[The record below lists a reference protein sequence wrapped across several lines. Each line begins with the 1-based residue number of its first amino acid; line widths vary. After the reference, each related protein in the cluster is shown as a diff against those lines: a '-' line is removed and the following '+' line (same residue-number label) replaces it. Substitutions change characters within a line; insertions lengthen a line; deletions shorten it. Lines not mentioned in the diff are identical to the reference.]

1 MASNA
6 KYPEPLVFGL
16 DIGTRSIVGTVGY
29 RDTHKFNVCAMA
41 VKFHESRSM
50 VDGQIHDINRV
61 SEDIRCV
68 KEELEAMLGDVKLSE
83 VCIAAAGR
91 VLKTAVGNAEY
102 EFNESTL
109 ITDEYIHSIDLIG
122 VEKAHAIVR
131 EELDD
136 EEEKTKFYCVGY
148 TVIKYYLNDIEI
160 SNLEGHR
167 GTRIAAD
174 VLATFLPEEVVTSL
188 YSAVEKAGLRVSNL
202 TLEPIAA
209 INVAIPERYRMLNIA
224 LIDVGAGTSDIC
236 ITKEGSII
244 GYGMIP
250 AAGDELTEILVK
262 KYLIDFDT
270 AESLKTADMTKKQI
284 PYKDIMGISHKITP
298 EEIMA
303 DLKSVEVEIAG
314 RIADKIIELN
324 GGETVAAAFVVGGG
338 GKLDGFV
345 ELLAEKL
352 ELPKERVALRG
363 KEVMNDINFLTEDVR
378 KDSLYVTPIGIALS
392 SYDAKNNF
400 IFVNVNG
407 ERIKLYNNDKLT
419 MFDAAV
425 QYGLAN
431 EDLFPKRG
439 ADLTFKVNGKTRIA
453 RGMNGEAAVIKKNGE
468 VCGMNSRIEPDDE
481 IDITRS
487 TKGEDAEVILS
498 SLPEAEGTLNFRVN
512 SENMT
517 VPKFALV
524 NGRPETGSYQVKDG
538 DEIEMLTF
546 YTVDQLL
553 TYMDI
558 TTARDIRV
566 NNSPAT
572 GKSMLYDNFS
582 VDWTYSERAD
592 NIGEDGA
599 YSEQYDSFAKLYPEE
614 PEAEEFG
621 SEVKPEAKPASRPQV
636 KPEAKPAPGPV
647 HEPAIGEQIVLT
659 GVDIPETGAEK
670 KLPYVEGPKELNITI
685 NGGAVTM
692 RGKSK
697 YSFVD
702 IFDYFDFDLTTVRGS
717 HLVTNIDGRH
727 ADYTEEL
734 NDGAVIDVYWEK

>member
-1 MASNA
+1 M
-6 KYPEPLVFGL
+6 
-16 DIGTRSIVGTVGY
+16 
-29 RDTHKFNVCAMA
+29 
-41 VKFHESRSM
+41 
-50 VDGQIHDINRV
+50 
-61 SEDIRCV
+61 
-68 KEELEAMLGDVKLSE
+68 
-83 VCIAAAGR
+83 
-91 VLKTAVGNAEY
+91 
-102 EFNESTL
+102 
-109 ITDEYIHSIDLIG
+109 
-122 VEKAHAIVR
+122 EKAHAIVR

-188 YSAVEKAGLRVSNL
+188 YAAVEKAGLRVSNL

-284 PYKDIMGISHKITP
+284 NYKDIMGISHKITP

-303 DLKSVEVEIAG
+303 DLKSVENDIAAK
-314 RIADKIIELN
+314 IADKIIELN

-345 ELLAEKL
+345 EMLAEKL

-363 KEVMNDINFLTEDVR
+363 KEVMNDINFITEDVR

-453 RGMNGEAAVIKKNGE
+453 RGLNGEAAVIKKNGE
-468 VCGMNSRIEPDDE
+468 ACGMNSRIEPDDE

-487 TKGEDAEVILS
+487 TKGEDASVVLS
-498 SLPEAEGTLNFRVN
+498 SLPEAEGSLTFRVN
-512 SENMT
+512 SEYMT
-517 VPKFALV
+517 VPKFAIV
-524 NGRPETGSYQVKDG
+524 NGRPETGSYEIKDG
-538 DEIEMLTF
+538 DDIEMLTF
-546 YTVDQLL
+546 YTVEQLL

-558 TTARDIRV
+558 TTAHDIRV

-572 GKSMLYDNFS
+572 EKSMLYDNFS
-582 VDWTYSERAD
+582 VDWTYSEQQ
-592 NIGEDGA
+592 G
-599 YSEQYDSFAKLYPEE
+599 DSFAQSYDELYPAEEAE
-614 PEAEEFG
+614 PEEADATEASTIEP
-621 SEVKPEAKPASRPQV
+621 SAVKPEAAKPAAARTAAV
-636 KPEAKPAPGPV
+636 KPETVKPAGNPAKEIAKPAV
-647 HEPAIGEQIVLT
+647 NEPAIGEQIMLT
-659 GVDIPETGAEK
+659 GVDIPEK
-670 KLPYVEGPKELNITI
+670 KLPYVEGPKELNISV
-685 NGGAVTM
+685 NGNPITM
-692 RGKSK
+692 RGKSR
-697 YSFVD
+697 YTFVD

-717 HLVTNIDGRH
+717 HLVTDIDGRH

>member
-1 MASNA
+1 MPSAG

-29 RDTHKFNVCAMA
+29 RDAHKFNVCAMA

-61 SEDIRCV
+61 SEDIKCV
-68 KEELEAMLGDVKLSE
+68 KEELESMLGDVRLSE

-91 VLKTAVGNAEY
+91 VLKTAVGSAEY
-102 EFNESTL
+102 EFNETTL

-136 EEEKTKFYCVGY
+136 EEERTKFYCVGY

-167 GTRIAAD
+167 GSRIAAD

-188 YSAVEKAGLRVSNL
+188 YAAVEKAGLRVSNL

-224 LIDVGAGTSDIC
+224 LIDIGAGTSDIC

-284 PYKDIMGISHKITP
+284 TYKDIMGIAHKITP
-298 EEIMA
+298 EEIRA
-303 DLKSVEVEIAG
+303 DLKSVEIEIAG
-314 RIADKIIELN
+314 KIADKIIELN

-338 GKLDGFV
+338 GKFEGFV
-345 ELLAEKL
+345 EMLAEKL

-363 KEVMNDINFLTEDVR
+363 KEVMNEINFLTEDVK

-425 QYGLAN
+425 QYGLSN
-431 EDLFPKRG
+431 DDLFPKRG

-453 RGMNGEAAVIKKNGE
+453 RGMNGEAAIIKKNGE
-468 VCGMNSRIEPDDE
+468 VCGMNARIEPDDE

-487 TKGEDAEVILS
+487 TKGDDAEVLLS
-498 SLPEAEGTLNFRVN
+498 ALPEAEGTLTFRVN
-512 SENMT
+512 SEYMT
-517 VPKFALV
+517 LPKFALV
-524 NGRPETGSYQVKDG
+524 NGKPETGSYRVKDG

-546 YTVDQLL
+546 YTVEQLL

-558 TTARDIRV
+558 STARDIRV

-572 GKSMLYDNFS
+572 EKSMLYDNFS
-582 VDWTYSERAD
+582 VDWTYSEQGSGYA
-592 NIGEDGA
+592 E
-599 YSEQYDSFAKLYPEE
+599 SYDSLPQDDENIASDVSDSKTASHSDIRTGSAGSTDVKAE
-614 PEAEEFG
+614 PERKTA
-621 SEVKPEAKPASRPQV
+621 AQHH
-636 KPEAKPAPGPV
+636 PGEPV
-647 HEPAIGEQIVLT
+647 VLT
-659 GVDIPETGAEK
+659 GSDVPETSVETK
-670 KLPYVEGPKELNITI
+670 QSTEEGPKELNISI
-685 NGGAVTM
+685 NGNPVTM
-692 RGKSK
+692 KGKSR
-697 YSFVD
+697 YTFVD
-702 IFDYFDFDLTTVRGS
+702 IFDYFEFDLTTVRGS
-717 HLVTNIDGRH
+717 HLVTDIDGRH

-734 NDGAVIDVYWEK
+734 NEGAVIDVHWEK